1 MKWCAHF
8 FITANQI
15 HPNTKP
21 HMNHSAST
29 AFDSCKYSDGILPC
43 FSVWQWVLFCFACE
57 EPRSRWSHGLISQL
71 FTILPDSH
79 KNLLQNQPPESVSR
93 ARSGRSEL
101 SCPCRCQLLEAARED
116 REGHSGGI
124 AKYVVPVK
132 LDRVSP
138 HVLEAWERNS
148 TSRVKIHIFSCQLQQ
163 RPVHQKN
170 LVLLRHQGRVE
181 TC

>member
-1 MKWCAHF
+1 MCTF
-8 FITANQI
+8 FLSLQTKYQTSHESFCINCFRQLQI
-15 HPNTKP
+15 LRW
-21 HMNHSAST
+21 HS
-29 AFDSCKYSDGILPC
+29 P
-43 FSVWQWVLFCFACE
+43 LFFRAGVGTYFFACE
-57 EPRSRWSHGLISQL
+57 EPRSRWSHGRTSQL
-71 FTILPDSH
+71 LTILPDSH

-101 SCPCRCQLLEAARED
+101 SCPCHCQLLEAARED

-132 LDRVSP
+132 LDRVK
-138 HVLEAWERNS
+138 S
-148 TSRVKIHIFSCQLQQ
+148 TCSGGLGAKFNL

>member
-1 MKWCAHF
+1 
-8 FITANQI
+8 
-15 HPNTKP
+15 
-21 HMNHSAST
+21 MNHSAST

-43 FSVWQWVLFCFACE
+43 FSVRQWVLFFFACE
-57 EPRSRWSHGLISQL
+57 EPRSRWSHGRISQL

-148 TSRVKIHIFSCQLQQ
+148 TSRVKIHILSCQVQQ